1 MEAALRA
8 ANVPVKLVR
17 VPGGEHGPNFG
28 APGKP
33 NPEWPD
39 FLGEMVRWLDQ
50 YLKTPLAS
58 ADK

>member
-1 MEAALRA
+1 METALRA
-8 ANVPVKLVR
+8 TNVPVKLVR
-17 VPGGEHGPNFG
+17 IPGGDHGPDFG

-39 FLGEMVRWLDQ
+39 FLGEMVHWLDQ
-50 YLKTPLAS
+50 HLKPPPTS